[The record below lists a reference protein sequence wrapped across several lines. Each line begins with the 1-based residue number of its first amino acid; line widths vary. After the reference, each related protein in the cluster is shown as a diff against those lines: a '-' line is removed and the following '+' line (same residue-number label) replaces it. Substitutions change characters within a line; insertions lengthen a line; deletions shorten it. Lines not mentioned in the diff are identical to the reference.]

1 MLFLWILVA
10 IWLAAAVLLPL
21 HMLFKALFREGRR
34 AQTSAERKYAMLSS
48 RGY

>member
-1 MLFLWILVA
+1 MMFVWILVA

-21 HMLFKALFREGRR
+21 HMLFKALFRESRR
-34 AQTSAERKYAMLSS
+34 TQTPAERKYVMLS

>member
-1 MLFLWILVA
+1 MMLLWILVA
-10 IWLAAAVLLPL
+10 IWLAAAVLLPF

-34 AQTSAERKYAMLSS
+34 TRTAAERTYVMLS